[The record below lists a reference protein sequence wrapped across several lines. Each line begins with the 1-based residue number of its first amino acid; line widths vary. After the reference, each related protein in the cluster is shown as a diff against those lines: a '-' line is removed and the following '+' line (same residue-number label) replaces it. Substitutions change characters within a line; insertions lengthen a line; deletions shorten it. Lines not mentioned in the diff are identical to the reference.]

1 MDVWHQ
7 RMNHISQSTVNKFV
21 KEQLAVGITLS
32 ETKGTN
38 RNTTNICVGL
48 PKGKM
53 ARRRK
58 TKRVPKTPS
67 YLETIHFIGPMPT
80 SAQGNKYAITFK
92 DEKSGRSHVYF
103 MKRRSEALEKF
114 KCYKAEVEKTDKH
127 TFHPGRHEIKSVQTD
142 GAGEY
147 VSREFKHFCA
157 SVGIRTRE
165 TNADEPR
172 QNGRAERHG
181 RTIQEAAMAMLKH
194 SKQPIALWP
203 YAFRTANYVY
213 NDLPSRTLHYKSPNE
228 VCSGTKS
235 NLSSLRTFGCDAM
248 VRVAS
253 NDKRKGGDKARKCL
267 FLGYKEGLEGWVFKS
282 YDTGRIIKSGDA
294 TFHEGEWLP
303 QGIQRLSNSETQE
316 TTCYRDPN
324 NTFAALDDGDD
335 SDEDPND
342 ETNDPPSADNNEDEE
357 TTNVSD
363 AGVEDDD
370 GEIATGPTSPTA
382 PFPAMT
388 PRADMLA
395 VHRLNGLLNEERT
408 LRSKATRQRRTNC
421 NYKADYSAFQAQAI
435 DQFMEQ
441 FALQA
446 TADPDI
452 PMTREEAISGPDAA
466 HWIAAMED
474 ELKSHQENGTWGE
487 ETTLPTGRTCVG
499 TKWLFKI
506 KRDKDGNILR
516 YKARFV
522 AKGFSQKPGQDFN
535 KTFAPV
541 MQTSLLRSLFALAAE
556 EDWECDHV
564 DVKTAFLY
572 DKVDEEIYIHA
583 PDGTIRRLYKAI
595 YGLRQAGRQWYN
607 RFHKSF
613 ERFGMKR
620 CESDPCCYVLEGSIT
635 PLIAVI
641 HVDDCLIFGSDKSL
655 VAKLKESLKEE
666 YQISDL
672 GPIKFALGWRIKRDR
687 KRRLMTVNQQR
698 YIIEITK

>member
-1 MDVWHQ
+1 
-7 RMNHISQSTVNKFV
+7 
-21 KEQLAVGITLS
+21 
-32 ETKGTN
+32 
-38 RNTTNICVGL
+38 
-48 PKGKM
+48 
-53 ARRRK
+53 
-58 TKRVPKTPS
+58 
-67 YLETIHFIGPMPT
+67 
-80 SAQGNKYAITFK
+80 
-92 DEKSGRSHVYF
+92 

-172 QNGRAERHG
+172 QKGRAERHG

-213 NDLPSRTLHYKSPNE
+213 NDLPSRTLQYKSPNE
-228 VCSGTKS
+228 VCSVTKS

-572 DKVDEEIYIHA
+572 
-583 PDGTIRRLYKAI
+583 G
-595 YGLRQAGRQWYN
+595 
-607 RFHKSF
+607 
-613 ERFGMKR
+613 
-620 CESDPCCYVLEGSIT
+620 
-635 PLIAVI
+635 
-641 HVDDCLIFGSDKSL
+641 
-655 VAKLKESLKEE
+655 
-666 YQISDL
+666 
-672 GPIKFALGWRIKRDR
+672 
-687 KRRLMTVNQQR
+687 
-698 YIIEITK
+698 